1 MTRTLLTLSLS
12 CLLAA
17 FAAAQDTSP
26 SNAPPADQG
35 NRGSM
40 QSATTVRGCLSG
52 TAGNYTLTDDQSGA
66 VYALSGNI
74 DNLASEI
81 GHQVEVTGQ
90 PSANSTQDTNGTAA
104 STATPGAS
112 AQQMLQVNTV
122 KDIADHCG
130 AGSSSGSSIAPVNA
144 TAAAGDQAAP
154 APASSDGGS
163 ATMAQTAPAAT
174 DPSASTPQNS
184 EPAATPSRTPD
195 SNTGTATNSLP
206 ATASPLPL
214 AGVIGFGSLLAG
226 LYIRK

>member
-1 MTRTLLTLSLS
+1 MTRTLLPLSLS

-26 SNAPPADQG
+26 STAPAQG
-35 NRGSM
+35 NM

-81 GHQVEVTGQ
+81 GHQVEITGQ
-90 PSANSTQDTNGTAA
+90 PSAAPSSQDNTAA
-104 STATPGAS
+104 STAPSETNP
-112 AQQMLQVNTV
+112 QQMFQVNTV
-122 KDIADHCG
+122 KDVADHCG
-130 AGSSSGSSIAPVNA
+130 SGSSSGSSAAPVNA

-163 ATMAQTAPAAT
+163 ATMAQTTPVAAQST
-174 DPSASTPQNS
+174 DPSSPTPQTS
-184 EPAATPSRTPD
+184 EPAATPSHTPD
-195 SNTGTATNSLP
+195 NNTATATNSLP